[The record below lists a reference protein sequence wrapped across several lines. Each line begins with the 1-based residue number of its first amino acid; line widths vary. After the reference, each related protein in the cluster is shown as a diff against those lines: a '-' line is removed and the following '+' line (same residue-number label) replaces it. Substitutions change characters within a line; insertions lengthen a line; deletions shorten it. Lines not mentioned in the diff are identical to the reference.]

1 MTSVRR
7 LGLLMVILLIG
18 MYIGSLGLKA
28 IVAISAPLVI
38 LWLLIW
44 DDRSYR
50 TYRKKNLIKMIL
62 EIIVPYKKQ
71 PIGCFFKTLF
81 HFYGRE
87 S

>member
-18 MYIGSLGLKA
+18 MYIGSLGLKV

-44 DDRSYR
+44 DDRSYQ
-50 TYRKKNLIKMIL
+50 TYRKK
-62 EIIVPYKKQ
+62 
-71 PIGCFFKTLF
+71 
-81 HFYGRE
+81 E
-87 S
+87 SYQNDFGNHRSI